1 MDVARLRE
9 SFAHVA
15 VHGDEL
21 PLFFYSDL
29 FLRHPE
35 VRECSPSRWRHRHL
49 AGELAKI
56 VSQSDNADDL
66 TTFLEGLGRDH
77 RKFGVVAEHYD
88 AGAPEPA
95 GDLGTFLG
103 AGLDE
108 RSVCFLARLSRA
120 TRPWRSGSLT
130 SAPTPARGAGRRGG
144 RGSPGQEPARSPGR
158 PSMRR
163 SSAPACSIMSTP
175 RSPSTA
181 TPRRSPGCCTG
192 STSRGPSRPPANPVH
207 QRRIHARVHH
217 RTRPRDAVRLRTGAA
232 PAADGPGRARE
243 PGRTAIRATAGAGDR
258 RPGTGHRCGA
268 DRRVGRC
275 RGRAG
280 AGFSRLPA
288 AKAIR
293 AMIRAAT
300 AGTAVTS
307 AVMAQLRQGQG

>member
-1 MDVARLRE
+1 MTTGSSAW
-9 SFAHVA
+9 
-15 VHGDEL
+15 
-21 PLFFYSDL
+21 
-29 FLRHPE
+29 
-35 VRECSPSRWRHRHL
+35 SPSTMTR
-49 AGELAKI
+49 
-56 VSQSDNADDL
+56 
-66 TTFLEGLGRDH
+66 
-77 RKFGVVAEHYD
+77 
-88 AGAPEPA
+88 GAPEPA
-95 GDLGTFLG
+95 GGLGTFLR

-108 RSVCFLARLSRA
+108 RSVCFLARLSPRYPA
-120 TRPWRSGSLT
+120 VEARVADVCPNAGTAALAAAAAGARRGRSRPVHR
-130 SAPTPARGAGRRGG
+130 AGRRCAG
-144 RGSPGQEPARSPGR
+144 PPLPPARSCLPR
-158 PSMRR
+158 AHRARR
-163 SSAPACSIMSTP
+163 HRDDHQAAAPARP
-175 RSPSTA
+175 AGDR
-181 TPRRSPGCCTG
+181 
-192 STSRGPSRPPANPVH
+192 SRPPANPVH